1 MMHERNFTLLFNL
14 NGYESTATESFFLSI
29 GEQSAQEMARKNLL
43 DIVTMEMR
51 IRRQEVRQREAHT
64 YQKKKQERKK
74 CESMLLEIYISFN
87 RLTPETWRS
96 RYRHPL
102 YDCRSFVS

>member
-51 IRRQEVRQREAHT
+51 IRRQEMRQREAHT
-64 YQKKKQERKK
+64 YQKKKQERK
-74 CESMLLEIYISFN
+74 M
-87 RLTPETWRS
+87 
-96 RYRHPL
+96 
-102 YDCRSFVS
+102 